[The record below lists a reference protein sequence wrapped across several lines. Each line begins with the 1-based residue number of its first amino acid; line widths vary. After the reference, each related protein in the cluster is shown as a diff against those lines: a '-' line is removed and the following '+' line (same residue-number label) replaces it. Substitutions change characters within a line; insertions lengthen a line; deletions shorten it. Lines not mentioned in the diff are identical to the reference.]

1 MFFEDVLVKK
11 LSINLE
17 LLVSFLQVEKSGRK
31 ESKANT
37 E

>member
-1 MFFEDVLVKK
+1 MFFQDVLVKI
-11 LSINLE
+11 SINLE
-17 LLVSFLQVEKSGRK
+17 QLVSFLQVLKSGRK